1 MAVAVLD
8 DAELAKI
15 SPKLTSDLLKLVV
28 LELAILFD
36 ATASSAA
43 AALSPV
49 SDV

>member
-1 MAVAVLD
+1 LE

-15 SPKLTSDLLKLVV
+15 SPKLTFERLKLVV

-36 ATASSAA
+36 ATDSSAA
-43 AALSPV
+43 AALRPV